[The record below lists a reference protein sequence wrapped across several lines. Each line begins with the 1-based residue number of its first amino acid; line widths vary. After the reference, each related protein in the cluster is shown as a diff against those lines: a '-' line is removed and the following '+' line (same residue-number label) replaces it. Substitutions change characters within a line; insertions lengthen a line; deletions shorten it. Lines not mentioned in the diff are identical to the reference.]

1 MTAPER
7 RESRYSRSG
16 SNLKGVNLALAIV
29 EAAGIDGATRIGRGS
44 RPSSGRRRH
53 IGRHV
58 EQTEG
63 GRGRASYSLTKS
75 PGLAY
80 IAPPVAAFS
89 RLLFFPG
96 GGVVFRRTL

>member
-7 RESRYSRSG
+7 RESRDSRSG

-44 RPSSGRRRH
+44 AQAVGGGATSASTLNKRRA
-53 IGRHV
+53 
-58 EQTEG
+58 E
-63 GRGRASYSLTKS
+63 RGRASYSLTKG

-80 IAPPVAAFS
+80 MAPSVAAFS